1 MPSALTVRISQFIF
15 NAYVLLHLNPP
26 FAHAEVRIVG
36 GNTVTNRSQFAF
48 QASITYKG
56 QHICAG
62 TVVDSNSIL
71 TAAHCSFYETGASL
85 RTTDL
90 NVLVGHLKQNGAAY
104 KYNVFKITSHPNYNP
119 STLQNDICIMEITR
133 GFQPWN
139 DLVHPIPLSKSLPPL
154 RTECIISGWGK
165 SHENSTTG
173 MNALQFA
180 YVEILNC
187 NVGMHYAAIR
197 YGMLCA
203 GSANGDADSCN
214 GDSGGPL
221 VCYGQ
226 LVGIVSWGIGCGR
239 RGLTG
244 VYTDVSKY
252 LDWIELTESAA
263 VEMSSLSLGCVC
275 LMTLT
280 ISWIK

>member
-1 MPSALTVRISQFIF
+1 MPFALTVCISQFIF
-15 NAYVLLHLNPP
+15 NTFVLLHLNSP
-26 FAHAEVRIVG
+26 FANAQLRVVG

-48 QASITYKG
+48 QVSITYKN
-56 QHICAG
+56 QHICG
-62 TVVDSNSIL
+62 GSIIDSQRIL
-71 TAAHCSFYETGASL
+71 TAAHCSFSETGASL

-90 NVLVGHLKQNGAAY
+90 NVLVGHLKQNGAAH
-104 KYNVFKITSHPNYNP
+104 KYNVFKITAHPNYN
-119 STLQNDICIMEITR
+119 SRTLQNDICIMAITR

-139 DLVHPIPLSKSLPPL
+139 DLVRPIPLTKSVPALH
-154 RTECIISGWGK
+154 TECIISGWGK

-187 NVGMHYAAIR
+187 NVGMEYVAIR

-203 GSANGDADSCN
+203 GSVNGDADSCN

-221 VCYGQ
+221 VCNGQ
-226 LVGIVSWGIGCGR
+226 LVGVVSWGLGCGR

-252 LDWIELTESAA
+252 LDWIALTGTAA
-263 VEMSSLSLGCVC
+263 VRIGSLSLGCVC
-275 LMTLT
+275 LMT